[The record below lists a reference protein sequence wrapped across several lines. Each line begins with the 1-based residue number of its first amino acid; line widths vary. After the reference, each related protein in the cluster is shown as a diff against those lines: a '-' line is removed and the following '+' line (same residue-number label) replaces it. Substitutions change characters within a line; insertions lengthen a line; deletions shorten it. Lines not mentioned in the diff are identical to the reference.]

1 MENKYSHHNDFAL
14 YNPVTGKTK
23 RLSEFGGVIINTE
36 DSYYERECMP
46 DVSHITDNSDMRD
59 GEIYVNSKVQPRT
72 IEFTVF
78 LSYEFGNDGDLEE
91 FKGWLFGNRGYQ
103 RLSYP
108 EDENETEATEKTIWV
123 AYAGGCP
130 SQVYYGS
137 AKRFNGKMKLKFVAY
152 DPYWRMRNNV
162 DIIFSEENKTPLILG
177 ETTDLAKTMGNCDC
191 YPLITIIPNSSKV
204 TFTWNDLTVK
214 LTNLEIGKEFYIDCE
229 LEQAYTLDS
238 KGKKELTLKNFKTN
252 EYWDFPILRYD
263 MENEITLNEGSVKSF
278 IISPNCRVI

>member
-1 MENKYSHHNDFAL
+1 M
-14 YNPVTGKTK
+14 
-23 RLSEFGGVIINTE
+23 
-36 DSYYERECMP
+36 
-46 DVSHITDNSDMRD
+46 
-59 GEIYVNSKVQPRT
+59 
-72 IEFTVF
+72 
-78 LSYEFGNDGDLEE
+78 
-91 FKGWLFGNRGYQ
+91 
-103 RLSYP
+103 SYP
-108 EDENETEATEKTIWV
+108 DDENETEATEKTIWV

-204 TFTWNDLTVK
+204 TFTWNELTVK